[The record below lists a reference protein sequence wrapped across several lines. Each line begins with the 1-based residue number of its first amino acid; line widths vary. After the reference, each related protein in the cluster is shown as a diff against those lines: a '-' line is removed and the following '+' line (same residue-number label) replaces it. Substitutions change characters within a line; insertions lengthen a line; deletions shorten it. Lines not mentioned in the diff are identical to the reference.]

1 MDPTIVTWLL
11 VVWGVITMGP
21 LVAAQF
27 SMLVSPHGA
36 RTKEWLIGAGEEWRD
51 QTHFRFSRGAAWA
64 DWLIVVPLLAVGS
77 VGALL
82 GEAWGYALFGT
93 AGAISLYIN
102 VILWFMEKEY
112 VYPSRGPLKYFT
124 YYWGFFVYW
133 GAAALV
139 YSALRV
145 GGVDL

>member
-1 MDPTIVTWLL
+1 MDPTLVTWLL
-11 VVWGVITMGP
+11 VIWGVVTLGP
-21 LVAAQF
+21 LVVAQ
-27 SMLVSPHGA
+27 SAMLVSPHGA
-36 RTKEWLIGAGEEWRD
+36 RTKEWLIGRHENWRD
-51 QTHFRFSRGAAWA
+51 ATHARFAQGAAWA
-64 DWLIVVPLLAVGS
+64 DWLVVVPLLTVGS

-82 GEAWGYALFGT
+82 GEAWGYVLFGT

-112 VYPSRGPLKYFT
+112 VYPSRGPVRYFT

-145 GGVDL
+145 GGVEF